1 MTPVISARHDRHR
14 FARDDHRRN
23 LQ

>member
-14 FARDDHRRN
+14 FVRDDHRRD